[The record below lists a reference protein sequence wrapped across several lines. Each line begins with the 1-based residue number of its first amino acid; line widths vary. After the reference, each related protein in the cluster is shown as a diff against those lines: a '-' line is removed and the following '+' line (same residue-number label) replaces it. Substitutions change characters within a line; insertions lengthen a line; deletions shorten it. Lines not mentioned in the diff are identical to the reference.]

1 MTRKALFIDRDGVIN
16 NLVKY
21 SSGWDSPQKIRDV
34 KLVKD
39 ISKLINWANKN
50 SILVIEI
57 TNQPAFAKGK
67 ISFKNLV
74 KIEQKVH
81 LLLNKDDAKIDKIYR
96 CLHHPD
102 AIVKK
107 YKKICN
113 CRKPKTGLFIKAKK
127 ENLINLKESVF
138 LGDKYTDY
146 IAGNSIGCNTF
157 IFLHKN
163 DEIKKTKEVYN
174 LKTNNKSENL
184 NELFEKIKECL
195 S

>member
-1 MTRKALFIDRDGVIN
+1 MTHKALFLDRDGIIN
-16 NLVKY
+16 KLVRY
-21 SSGWDSPQKIRDV
+21 QHGWDSPQNINDI

-39 ISKLINWANKN
+39 IEKIIIWANKN
-50 SILVIEI
+50 SIPVIEI
-57 TNQPAFAKGK
+57 TNQPGVAKNK
-67 ISFKNLV
+67 ISLDTLEE
-74 KIEQKVH
+74 IEQKIH
-81 LLLNKDDAKIDKIYR
+81 TLLRIKGAKIDKVYR

-127 ENLINLKESVF
+127 ENLINLNESVF

-146 IAGNSIGCNTF
+146 VAGNSIGCKTF

-163 DEIKKTKEVYN
+163 DEAKKTKEVYN

-184 NELFEKIKECL
+184 NELFRKIKEYL